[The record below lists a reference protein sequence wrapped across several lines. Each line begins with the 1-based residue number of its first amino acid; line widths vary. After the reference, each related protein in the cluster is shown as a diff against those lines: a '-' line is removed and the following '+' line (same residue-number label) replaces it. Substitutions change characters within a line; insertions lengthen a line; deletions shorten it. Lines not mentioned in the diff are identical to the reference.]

1 MSTDINDIYP
11 MPKHTGRDIGKAVE
25 IIEAQALE
33 IRELQSVV
41 ARQRTQLAEI
51 DQIIVRGHDPERK

>member
-41 ARQRTQLAEI
+41 ARFLRIAEI